1 MYSFNSGGNL
11 KIRSELCDFRGLIL
25 CFTTYFVD
33 LFGGFGNLS
42 YLCGVNVNYHL

>member
-1 MYSFNSGGNL
+1 MYFFNGGENL
-11 KIRSELCDFRGLIL
+11 KIRAELGDFRVLFYVLQHIL
-25 CFTTYFVD
+25 WN